1 MTDKLKC
8 PFCQQELIREG
19 MNHWWCSCNIEHQGK
34 ELYGTTALW
43 QALIDGKKAQD
54 ALKVAVD
61 ALNDIV
67 SEHEGLDGE
76 IYACSGIASRALI
89 KINEIT
95 STTKG

>member
-8 PFCQQELIREG
+8 PYCGKGLYEPSEYFAVCTNEKCAYHNFEYPIEVWRDLIGGE
-19 MNHWWCSCNIEHQGK
+19 
-34 ELYGTTALW
+34 
-43 QALIDGKKAQD
+43 QARF